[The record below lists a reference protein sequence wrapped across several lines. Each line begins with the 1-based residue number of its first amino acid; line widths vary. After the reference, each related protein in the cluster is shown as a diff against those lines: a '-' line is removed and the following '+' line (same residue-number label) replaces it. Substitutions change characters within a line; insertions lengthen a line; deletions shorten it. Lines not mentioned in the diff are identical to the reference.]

1 MQFPSHLRRS
11 MTILF
16 ALAAIFLL
24 SGMAT
29 VAQDE
34 KVLVVGLSEVT
45 DSLDPA
51 KGYTQTSGIVEHVIY
66 QTLVTFPD
74 TDASKIIPML
84 AKSWDVSTD
93 GTTYTFHLQDGAV
106 FSSGN
111 PVTADDVVFSIN
123 RMHNLKSSPAFQADT
138 IASIEAVDA
147 QTVKVTLTAPNPG
160 FLANLASQYFSI
172 SDSKVVKANG
182 GTDQPGADT
191 TDTASKYLEGTS
203 AGSG

>member
-1 MQFPSHLRRS
+1 MKFPSHLRRS

-16 ALAAIFLL
+16 ALAALFLL

-51 KGYTQTSGIVEHVIY
+51 KGYTQTSGIVEHAIY

-138 IASIEAVDA
+138 ITSVEA
-147 QTVKVTLTAPNPG
+147 G
-160 FLANLASQYFSI
+160 
-172 SDSKVVKANG
+172 
-182 GTDQPGADT
+182 
-191 TDTASKYLEGTS
+191 
-203 AGSG
+203 